1 MRDAKYGTTHA
12 GRRRPARSE
21 NNDGRILSCE
31 DGQDC
36 EVVAEPPNESRAALE
51 WLRGSGLQRKGGV
64 EHPSTPSHLHTIP
77 LSSTIWIYRFGAR
90 LVSFSIRL
98 LGAGQW
104 ISSSSICAAAP
115 MPKTSRTSCEER
127 DTNRSII

>member
-1 MRDAKYGTTHA
+1 MMDIGIYALHA
-12 GRRRPARSE
+12 ARRRPARSE

-36 EVVAEPPNESRAALE
+36 EVVAEPSNESSATL
-51 WLRGSGLQRKGGV
+51 V
-64 EHPSTPSHLHTIP
+64 HTIP
-77 LSSTIWIYRFGAR
+77 LPSTIWIYRFGAR

-127 DTNRSII
+127 